1 MPLDLMS
8 SKIKQGPK
16 TNQRLTLG
24 CGFSKQGPRK
34 DLQEKINACAM
45 LPTRKINEGKRK
57 HCELVGCPFFSRDDQ
72 WRKEKSNHELS
83 PLSCTE

>member
-24 CGFSKQGPRK
+24 CGFSKQRPRK
-34 DLQEKINACAM
+34 DLQKKSTPVLCCQREKS
-45 LPTRKINEGKRK
+45 T
-57 HCELVGCPFFSRDDQ
+57 
-72 WRKEKSNHELS
+72 KEKGSTVNWLGVHFSHVMTNGERKNQIMS
-83 PLSCTE
+83 FHH